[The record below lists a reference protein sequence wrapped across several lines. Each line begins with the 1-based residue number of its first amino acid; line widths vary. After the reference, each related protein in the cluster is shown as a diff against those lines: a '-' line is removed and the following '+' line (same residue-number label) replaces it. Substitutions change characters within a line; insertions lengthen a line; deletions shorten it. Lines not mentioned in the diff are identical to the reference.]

1 MIDYLWIFIL
11 GGIAIVSLLLF
22 LTTLA
27 RDVFLIKK
35 LKKKKKALLLN
46 FSLLFITLTSLG
58 LITYL
63 FTLLREQI
71 DLLQ

>member
-11 GGIAIVSLLLF
+11 GGIAIVSLLVF

-35 LKKKKKALLLN
+35 LRKKKQGLLLN

-71 DLLQ
+71 ELLK

>member
-35 LKKKKKALLLN
+35 LRKKKQGLLLN

-71 DLLQ
+71 DLLH

>member
-1 MIDYLWIFIL
+1 M
-11 GGIAIVSLLLF
+11 
-22 LTTLA
+22 A

-35 LKKKKKALLLN
+35 LRKKKQGLLLN

-71 DLLQ
+71 ELLK